1 MEEKQIGIVT
11 HYFNRIGVAVLQLSD
26 ELRVG
31 DTIHIKG
38 HSTDFT
44 QKVISMQIEHKSVE
58 MGKPGDNIAL
68 KVDDVVKEHDLVFK
82 VIEDT

>member
-1 MEEKQIGIVT
+1 MEEKLIGKVT
-11 HYFNRIGVAVLQLSD
+11 HYFKKIGVAVLELSD
-26 ELRVG
+26 EIKVG

-44 QKVISMQIEHKSVE
+44 QKVVSMQIEHKPIEV
-58 MGKPGDNIAL
+58 GRPGDNIAL

-82 VIEDT
+82 VIE

>member
-1 MEEKQIGIVT
+1 MEEKLIGKVT
-11 HYFNRIGVAVLQLSD
+11 HYFKKIGVAVLELSD
-26 ELRVG
+26 EIKVG

-44 QKVISMQIEHKSVE
+44 QKVVSMQIEHKPIEV
-58 MGKPGDNIAL
+58 GRPGDNIAL

-82 VIEDT
+82 VTE